1 MRKRNSVGVRPQTQ
15 MASNDTRPII
25 SRQDEHPYDVK
36 KSQETGLA
44 HVES

>member
-1 MRKRNSVGVRPQTQ
+1 MRKRNSVAVRPQTQ
-15 MASNDTRPII
+15 MASDDARPIL